1 MVEQEFKDTEIQ
13 LDEAENSE
21 KVEESNHQIIL
32 TPEEIE
38 ALFEEKAKHK
48 MSKGEKRKLRVI
60 KKLLLGEINGTEAA
74 KKLDI
79 TTRQVRNLKRQV
91 LNEGREGV
99 VHKNKN
105 YKPYNTYDAEIS
117 TFVCK
122 LYRREYRGTNF
133 SEFARI
139 CQEQYGIEAS
149 RSTIYNFLR
158 RGRIRSPQRKIKKK
172 KVEVVATTPV
182 KEKATKPKKTVKK
195 TSAKKGTSKVVKNS
209 SKSNFRVFLR
219 GVLWIL
225 KKKLK

>member
-1 MVEQEFKDTEIQ
+1 MVEQEKANLTISPEQNTEQ
-13 LDEAENSE
+13 NQEQNNPLSFLDE
-21 KVEESNHQIIL
+21 KPKKKL
-32 TPEEIE
+32 
-38 ALFEEKAKHK
+38 
-48 MSKGEKRKLRVI
+48 SKGEKKKLRII
-60 KKLLLGEINGTEAA
+60 KKLLKGEINGTEAA

-91 LNEGREGV
+91 LSEGTEGV

-105 YKPYNTYDAEIS
+105 YKPYNTYDSEVS

-139 CQEQYGIEAS
+139 CQDEYGIEAS

-172 KVEVVATTPV
+172 KIIENVEVTTSV
-182 KEKATKPKKTVKK
+182 QTKKTTKK
-195 TSAKKGTSKVVKNS
+195 NNSKA
-209 SKSNFRVFLR
+209 
-219 GVLWIL
+219 
-225 KKKLK
+225 

>member
-172 KVEVVATTPV
+172 K
-182 KEKATKPKKTVKK
+182 
-195 TSAKKGTSKVVKNS
+195 
-209 SKSNFRVFLR
+209 
-219 GVLWIL
+219 IL
-225 KKKLK
+225 

>member
-13 LDEAENSE
+13 LDETENSE
-21 KVEESNHQIIL
+21 KVEESKHQIIL

-172 KVEVVATTPV
+172 KVEVVATTTPV

-195 TSAKKGTSKVVKNS
+195 TTSTKKATSKVVK
-209 SKSNFRVFLR
+209 K
-219 GVLWIL
+219 
-225 KKKLK
+225 

>member
-122 LYRREYRGTNF
+122 LYRGEYRGTNF

-172 KVEVVATTPV
+172 KVEVIATTPV
-182 KEKATKPKKTVKK
+182 KEKATKLKKTVKK
-195 TSAKKGTSKVVKNS
+195 TSAKKATSKVVK
-209 SKSNFRVFLR
+209 K
-219 GVLWIL
+219 
-225 KKKLK
+225 